1 MRKLWSLLKVQL
13 LTTLGINKELFSK
26 DENGKQRLIFSG
38 ILLCIIGI
46 IIIGISTFY
55 SIMLAFVLSKFQK
68 MELLIAIMMAS
79 ASIVILFTTIYKT
92 KGMLFGFKDY
102 DTIMSLPVKVKT
114 IVNSRMIMLYLMNIF
129 LTIAVMG
136 PAGLVYGIT
145 MYMSISFYIIYIVM
159 MFFIP
164 FVPIVIATIIGT
176 LISMV
181 ASKFKHKNLF
191 ETTITF
197 GVLIIIVILS
207 MNAKGIEGDFENIG
221 VLVGDIIYK
230 TYPLSKMFVTAL
242 CYNDIY
248 SLLLFISIS
257 LLIFLVF
264 VSIIAKKYK
273 YINTVFTTIKTHS
286 NYKLSKYKKYSQ
298 FESLYYK
305 EVKRYFSSTLYI
317 VNTSFG
323 LIMLLLLVG
332 AIVILNP
339 VELGEILKIPGFSEN
354 INSFLPIVIS
364 IFVAMTC
371 TTACSISLEGNN
383 LWILKSSPISV
394 RNIFLSKVAV
404 NLTITVPT
412 ILFSSTSLGIY
423 LKPTVLQWILFYITP
438 ITYACFI
445 SIMGILI
452 NLFFPKMEW
461 VNEVVVIK
469 QSMATF
475 LAMLI
480 GIISVSVPF
489 VSIIKFNWIPK
500 ELLLIIITCIIFMA
514 TVFICILLDKK
525 GKSLFLRLSK

>member
-191 ETTITF
+191 EANCSAMDI
-197 GVLIIIVILS
+197 VLYNPNNICLLYFYY
-207 MNAKGIEGDFENIG
+207 GDFNQ
-221 VLVGDIIYK
+221 
-230 TYPLSKMFVTAL
+230 
-242 CYNDIY
+242 
-248 SLLLFISIS
+248 FI
-257 LLIFLVF
+257 
-264 VSIIAKKYK
+264 
-273 YINTVFTTIKTHS
+273 
-286 NYKLSKYKKYSQ
+286 
-298 FESLYYK
+298 
-305 EVKRYFSSTLYI
+305 FS
-317 VNTSFG
+317 
-323 LIMLLLLVG
+323 
-332 AIVILNP
+332 
-339 VELGEILKIPGFSEN
+339 
-354 INSFLPIVIS
+354 
-364 IFVAMTC
+364 
-371 TTACSISLEGNN
+371 
-383 LWILKSSPISV
+383 
-394 RNIFLSKVAV
+394 
-404 NLTITVPT
+404 
-412 ILFSSTSLGIY
+412 
-423 LKPTVLQWILFYITP
+423 
-438 ITYACFI
+438 
-445 SIMGILI
+445 
-452 NLFFPKMEW
+452 
-461 VNEVVVIK
+461 
-469 QSMATF
+469 
-475 LAMLI
+475 
-480 GIISVSVPF
+480 
-489 VSIIKFNWIPK
+489 
-500 ELLLIIITCIIFMA
+500 
-514 TVFICILLDKK
+514 
-525 GKSLFLRLSK
+525 